1 MAVTTSNVTVGT
13 TATLLCGTDP
23 KRRRLYIKNVHSSKA
38 YIGASGVSS
47 TTGFHVDADE
57 TIVIESSHPA
67 DGSAKNAYYAILS
80 SGSGPV
86 SVMEVTD

>member
-23 KRRRLYIKNVHSSKA
+23 KRRRLYIKNVHSEKV
-38 YIGASGVSS
+38 YIGNSAATSS
-47 TTGFHVDADE
+47 TGFHLDKDE
-57 TIVIESSHPA
+57 TIVISNDSPS
-67 DGSAKNAYYAILS
+67 DCSAKNAFYGLVGTGTAPI
-80 SGSGPV
+80 